1 MRFLAWHVDYF
12 KCRITERGRSPLV
25 EEYDDPETTA
35 EDALL
40 VLASVEKGDEVAPET
55 VATQATAEIAAHA
68 AGLKVQ
74 IIVLHPFAHLFGR
87 LSRPATAVR
96 VLEAIEEGLRARG
109 LAVTRTP
116 FGWFNTLDIRA
127 KGHPL
132 SRVARI
138 ISAED
143 AEP

>member
-1 MRFLAWHVDYF
+1 MRFLAWHVDHF

-25 EEYDDPETTA
+25 EEYDDPETVA

-40 VLASVEKGDEVAPET
+40 VLASVERGDEAAPET
-55 VATQATAEIAAHA
+55 VAERATAEIAAHA
-68 AGLKVQ
+68 AGLKVGT
-74 IIVLHPFAHLFGR
+74 IVLHPFAHLFGQ

-96 VLEAIEEGLRARG
+96 MLQMVEDGLRARE
-109 LAVTRTP
+109 LEVIRTP

-138 ISAED
+138 VTAE
-143 AEP
+143 ALKQ

>member
-25 EEYDDPETTA
+25 EEYDEPETVA
-35 EDALL
+35 KDALL
-40 VLASVEKGDEVAPET
+40 ILASVEKEDEAAPET
-55 VATQATAEIAAHA
+55 VAGRATAEIAAHA
-68 AGLKVQ
+68 ASLKVQ
-74 IIVLHPFAHLFGR
+74 TVVLHPFAHLFGK

-96 VLEAIEEGLRARG
+96 VLQAVEEGLRAKG
-109 LAVTRTP
+109 LVVARTP

-138 ISAED
+138 ITAG
-143 AEP
+143 

>member
-35 EDALL
+35 ENALL
-40 VLASVEKGDEVAPET
+40 VLASVEKGDEVAPQA
-55 VATQATAEIAAHA
+55 VARRAAAEIAAHA
-68 AGLKVQ
+68 ASLKVQ
-74 IIVLHPFAHLFGR
+74 TIILHPFAHLFGR
-87 LSRPATAVR
+87 LSRPSVAVQ
-96 VLEAIEEGLRARG
+96 VLQAIEVGLRARR
-109 LAVTRTP
+109 LAVIRTP

>member
-25 EEYDDPETTA
+25 EEYDDPETVA

-40 VLASVEKGDEVAPET
+40 VLASVEKGDEAAPET
-55 VATQATAEIAAHA
+55 VAERATAEIAAHA
-68 AGLKVQ
+68 ANLKVQ
-74 IIVLHPFAHLFGR
+74 TIVLHPFAHLFGQ

-96 VLEAIEEGLRARG
+96 VLHKVEEGLRARG

-132 SRVARI
+132 SRVARTV
-138 ISAED
+138 SVEEAN
-143 AEP
+143 P